1 MDGRLHFSIH
11 CFEDLSILLTVLR
24 AILGQVRQR
33 PLIIQPPVRFA
44 DEEVTMSEDE
54 QIAQIA
60 GRLAHAKDSR
70 A

>member
-11 CFEDLSILLTVLR
+11 CLEDISILLTMLWG
-24 AILGQVRQR
+24 ILGQVGQR
-33 PLIIQPPVRFA
+33 SLIIQPPVRFA

-70 A
+70 T

>member
-11 CFEDLSILLTVLR
+11 CFEDASIPLTMLR
-24 AILGQVRQR
+24 GIPGQVRQR
-33 PLIIQPPVRFA
+33 PLFVQPPVRFA

-54 QIAQIA
+54 QVAQIA
-60 GRLAHAKDSR
+60 GRLAHAKDSG